1 MHCRKIFHLCF
12 TISLVFNGLFSFSQ
26 PALNYRRVITS
37 LSAPVEIASA
47 PDGSNRLYIVQKVG
61 SIKVYDKSYNFLGDF
76 VTVSGITI
84 NGERGLLSMAFHPD
98 YKTNGLFFVYYTTT
112 LGDIEVSRYKVS
124 NNPNKAD
131 TTSRTIIITIPHRV
145 AANHNGGKLSFGAD
159 GYLYF
164 ATGDGGNGGDP
175 PNNAQNGKVLLGKM
189 LRIDVNKPN
198 PPLNYSI
205 PPDNPFINDTTI
217 ADEIWAM
224 GLRNPFRWS
233 FDRRTHDMWIAD
245 VGQGAREEIN
255 FRKAGSTKGINYG
268 WRCYEGKIAY
278 NPLGCKPADQYISP
292 IFDYTHNLTTGGSSV
307 TGGYVYRGSEYPSLN
322 GYYIF
327 ADYISNNQ
335 WMISDSS
342 NTWIVRQQSGTFPRN
357 IVGFGEGEDG
367 SLYACSIT
375 EGAVYKIEAITGV
388 QVNILDFAGVERYG
402 ITQLSWATTEQNILH
417 YEVESSNDSINFV
430 RQGIMIARNLPSQNN
445 YRFADNIRGFQKKFY
460 RLRIVNKSGQ
470 WNYSKTIAVA
480 NNFNLTNFIFPSVI
494 RNNMVSLYISDTY
507 DNLLLFAANGTIV
520 QTKNIRGFKGRMD
533 ISVSTLSKGMYLVKL
548 SNSKRY
554 ITQWI
559 FVD

>member
-1 MHCRKIFHLCF
+1 MHCRNIFNLCF
-12 TISLVFNGLFSFSQ
+12 TISLVLNGQFSLSQ
-26 PALNYRRVITS
+26 PILNYKRVITS
-37 LSAPVEIASA
+37 LSGPVEIVSA
-47 PDGSNRLYIVQKVG
+47 PDGSNRLFVVQKVG
-61 SIKVYDKSYNFLGDF
+61 SIKVFDKSYNFLGDF
-76 VTVSGITI
+76 VTVPGINI

-98 YKTNGLFFVYYTTT
+98 YKINGLFFVYYTTT

-124 NNPNKAD
+124 TNPNKAD
-131 TTSRTIIITIPHRV
+131 TARTIIITIPHRV

-175 PNNAQNGKVLLGKM
+175 PNNSQNGKVLLGKM
-189 LRIDVNKPN
+189 LRIDINKTT
-198 PPLNYSI
+198 PPLNYSV
-205 PPDNPFINDTTI
+205 PPDNPFVTDTTI
-217 ADEIWAM
+217 ADEIWAL

-233 FDRRTHDMWIAD
+233 FDRRTQDMWIAD

-255 FRKAGSTKGINYG
+255 FRKAGATKGINYG

-278 NPLGCKPADQYISP
+278 NPSGCKPADQYTSP
-292 IFDYTHNLTTGGSSV
+292 IFDYPHNLTTGGSSV

-342 NTWIVRQQSGTFPRN
+342 NKWIIKQQSGTFPRN

-367 SLYACSIT
+367 TLYACSIT
-375 EGAVYKIEAITGV
+375 ENAIYKIEAITGV
-388 QVNILDFAGVERYG
+388 QVNLLDFTGVARYS
-402 ITQLSWATTEQNILH
+402 ITQLVWRSTEQNILQ
-417 YEVESSNDSINFV
+417 YEVESSTDSIHFIKE
-430 RQGIMIARNLPSQNN
+430 GIVAANNQLAENN
-445 YRFADNIRGFQKKFY
+445 YRFTDNIRGIQKKFY
-460 RLRIVNKSGQ
+460 RLRIVNKNGQ
-470 WNYSKTIAVA
+470 WDYSRTIVVK
-480 NNFNLTNFIFPSVI
+480 NNSIPLNIVYPSI
-494 RNNMVSLYISDTY
+494 IKNNMLSFYISDVY
-507 DNLLLFAANGTIV
+507 NDLLLFGVNGTLILH
-520 QTKNIRGFKGRMD
+520 KNIKGNKGRMD
-533 ISVSTLSKGMYLVKL
+533 ISLPNLAKGMYLLKI
-548 SNSKRY
+548 SNNKTY

>member
-1 MHCRKIFHLCF
+1 MHRFKIFHL
-12 TISLVFNGLFSFSQ
+12 SLAIGLAFNYLHSFSQ
-26 PALNYRRVITS
+26 PTLNYRRVITS
-37 LSAPVEIASA
+37 LSAPVEIVSA
-47 PDGSNRLYIVQKVG
+47 PDSSNRLFIVQKVG
-61 SIKVYDKSYNFLGDF
+61 SIKVYDSSYNFLDDF

-84 NGERGLLSMAFHPD
+84 NGERGLLSMAFHPG

-112 LGDIEVSRYKVS
+112 QGDIEVSRYKVS
-124 NNPNKAD
+124 NDPNKAD

-175 PNNAQNGKVLLGKM
+175 PNNGQNGRVLLGKM
-189 LRIDVNKPN
+189 LRIDINN
-198 PPLNYSI
+198 TSPPFNYSI
-205 PPDNPFINDTTI
+205 PSDNPFVNDTTI
-217 ADEIWAM
+217 ADEIWAL

-233 FDRRTHDMWIAD
+233 FDRRTYDMWIAD

-255 FRKAGSTKGINYG
+255 FRKAGETKGINYG

-278 NPLGCKPADQYISP
+278 NPSGCKPADQYISP
-292 IFDYTHNLTTGGSSV
+292 IFDYPHNLTTGGSSV

-342 NTWIVRQQSGTFPRN
+342 NKWIVRQQSGTFPRN

-375 EGAVYKIEAITGV
+375 ENAVYKMEAITGV
-388 QVNILDFAGVERYG
+388 ESDLLNFNSIVRNNIAELNWSA
-402 ITQLSWATTEQNILH
+402 TEQNLLQ
-417 YEVESSNDSINFV
+417 YEVESSMDSISFERKGIVPAKNQSTGNTYSFTDNI
-430 RQGIMIARNLPSQNN
+430 QGI
-445 YRFADNIRGFQKKFY
+445 QKIFY
-460 RLRIVNKSGQ
+460 RLRIVNNDGQ
-470 WNYSKTIAVA
+470 WDYSKTITVI
-480 NNFNLTNFIFPSVI
+480 NNSPGENFIYPSVI
-494 RNNMVSLYISDTY
+494 TNKVMNFFIPGAFDYLQVFSM
-507 DNLLLFAANGTIV
+507 NGALV
-520 QTKNIRGFKGRMD
+520 LKKDIRGMTGRIDVPVPNLAKG
-533 ISVSTLSKGMYLVKL
+533 IYLVRI
-548 SNSKRY
+548 SNSNINMMQR
-554 ITQWI
+554 I
-559 FVD
+559 FIN

>member
-1 MHCRKIFHLCF
+1 MNCRKIFHLCL
-12 TISLVFNGLFSFSQ
+12 TLSLVFNGPVSFSQ
-26 PALNYRRVITS
+26 PTLNYRRVITS
-37 LSAPVEIASA
+37 LSAPVEIVSA
-47 PDGSNRLYIVQKVG
+47 PDGSNRLFVVQKVG
-61 SIKVYDKSYNFLGDF
+61 SVKVFDKFYNFLGDF

-84 NGERGLLSMAFHPD
+84 NGERGLLSMTFHPN

-112 LGDIEVSRYKVS
+112 LGDIEISRYKVS
-124 NNPNKAD
+124 GNPNKAD

-145 AANHNGGKLSFGAD
+145 AANHNGGRLSFGAD

-175 PNNAQNGKVLLGKM
+175 PNNSQNGKILLGKM
-189 LRIDVNKPN
+189 LRIDINNPN

-205 PPDNPFINDTTI
+205 PPDNPFVNDSTI
-217 ADEIWAM
+217 ADEIWAL

-255 FRKAGSTKGINYG
+255 FGKAGSTKGINYG

-278 NPLGCKPADQYISP
+278 NPSGCKPADQYISP

-342 NTWIVRQQSGTFPRN
+342 NAWIIKQQSGAFPRN
-357 IVGFGEGEDG
+357 IVGFGESEDG

-375 EGAVYKIEAITGV
+375 EGAVYKLEAFTGV
-388 QVNILDFAGVERYG
+388 QVNILDFTGAERLG
-402 ITQLSWATTEQNILH
+402 ISQLGWVATEQNILQ

-430 RQGIMIARNLPSQNN
+430 KEGVVTARNRLPENS
-445 YRFADNIRGFQKKFY
+445 YRFADNIRGTQRKFY
-460 RLRIVNKSGQ
+460 RLRIINKDGK
-470 WNYSKTIAVA
+470 WDYSKTIVVT
-480 NNFNLTNFIFPSVI
+480 NNFALTNFIFPSII
-494 RNNMVSLYISDTY
+494 RNSVLSFHTSDIY
-507 DNLLLFAANGTIV
+507 DNILLFGVNGTV
-520 QTKNIRGFKGRMD
+520 FLHKDIRGLKGRID
-533 ISVSTLSKGMYLVKL
+533 IPVSNLPKGMYLVKI
-548 SNSKRY
+548 SNNKSY
-554 ITQWI
+554 VTQWI

>member
-1 MHCRKIFHLCF
+1 MLCRKLFHVCF
-12 TISLVFNGLFSFSQ
+12 TISLVLSGLLSSSQ
-26 PALNYRRVITS
+26 PILNYKRVITS

-47 PDGSNRLYIVQKVG
+47 PDGSNRLFVVQKVG

-98 YKTNGLFFVYYTTT
+98 YKANGLFFVYYTTT

-124 NNPNKAD
+124 SNPNKAD

-189 LRIDVNKPN
+189 LRIDINN
-198 PPLNYSI
+198 TTPPLNYSI
-205 PPDNPFINDTTI
+205 PSDNPFINDTNI
-217 ADEIWAM
+217 ADEIWAL

-233 FDRRTHDMWIAD
+233 FDRRTYDMWIGD
-245 VGQGAREEIN
+245 VGQGVREEIN
-255 FRKAGSTKGINYG
+255 FGKAGATKGINYG
-268 WRCYEGKIAY
+268 WRCYEGKITY
-278 NPLGCKPADQYISP
+278 NAAGCKPADQYTAP
-292 IFDYTHNLTTGGSSV
+292 IFDYPHNLTTGGSSV

-342 NTWIVRQQSGTFPRN
+342 KTWIVRQQSGTFPRN

-375 EGAVYKIEAITGV
+375 EGAVYKMEAITAV
-388 QVNILDFAGVERYG
+388 QVNILSFTGISRYS
-402 ITQLSWATTEQNILH
+402 IAQLGWRSTEQNILQ

-430 RQGIMIARNLPSQNN
+430 REGVVAANNQSSENN
-445 YRFADNIRGFQKKFY
+445 YRFTDNIRGIQKKFY
-460 RLRIVNKSGQ
+460 RLRIVNKQGK
-470 WNYSKTIAVA
+470 WDYSKTIVVT
-480 NNFNLTNFIFPSVI
+480 NNSMPLNIVYPSI
-494 RNNMVSLYISDTY
+494 IKNNMLNLFISDAY
-507 DNLLLFAANGTIV
+507 DNLVLFAANGTVILN
-520 QTKNIRGFKGRMD
+520 KSIRGFKGRMD
-533 ISVSTLSKGMYLVKL
+533 IPVTNLAKGMYLVKI
-548 SNSKRY
+548 SNSKGHV
-554 ITQWI
+554 TQWI
-559 FVD
+559 LVD